1 MPPPPGEEICPLKPQ
16 LRPQPHPEMTR
27 RGERPLVQA
36 RGGAGAQRW
45 GKGLGR
51 DPGRAAGAGL
61 GRLGVGQAEEVGIQG
76 PPGRNP
82 RWTRGWRR
90 VEGARREPSAPLTLC
105 PLSPFPARRA
115 SSGTMLTRLFS
126 EPGLLSDV
134 PKFASWG
141 DGDDDEPRS
150 DKGDAPPPPPPQ
162 PGPGAPGPARAA
174 KPVPLRSDEV
184 PEAALA
190 EVKEEGELG
199 GEEEE
204 EEEEEEGLDEAE
216 GERPKKRGPK
226 KRKMTKARLERS
238 KLRRQKANARERNR
252 MHDLNAALDNLR
264 KVVPCYSKTQKLSK
278 IETLRLAKNYIWALS
293 EILRSGKRPDL
304 VSYVQTL
311 CKGLSQPTTNLVAGC
326 LQLNSRNFLT
336 EQGADGTGRFHGS
349 GGPFAMHPYPY
360 PCSRLAGA
368 QCQAAGGLGSGAAHA
383 LRTHGYCAAYETL
396 YAAAGG
402 GGASPDYNSSEYEG
416 PLSPPLCLNGNFSLK
431 QDSSPDHEKS
441 YHYSMHYSALP
452 GSRPTGHGLVF
463 GSSAVRG
470 GVHSENLLSYDM
482 HLHHDR
488 GPMYEELNAFFHN

>member
-1 MPPPPGEEICPLKPQ
+1 
-16 LRPQPHPEMTR
+16 
-27 RGERPLVQA
+27 
-36 RGGAGAQRW
+36 
-45 GKGLGR
+45 
-51 DPGRAAGAGL
+51 
-61 GRLGVGQAEEVGIQG
+61 
-76 PPGRNP
+76 
-82 RWTRGWRR
+82 
-90 VEGARREPSAPLTLC
+90 
-105 PLSPFPARRA
+105 
-115 SSGTMLTRLFS
+115 MLTRLFS

-141 DGDDDEPRS
+141 DGERRRAEER
-150 DKGDAPPPPPPQ
+150 KGPTRPPPPPP
-162 PGPGAPGPARAA
+162 
-174 KPVPLRSDEV
+174 PVPFLGEEG
-184 PEAALA
+184 P
-190 EVKEEGELG
+190 EVKEKGELG

-226 KRKMTKARLERS
+226 KRKMTKARLERF

-368 QCQAAGGLGSGAAHA
+368 QCQAAGGLGGGAAHA